1 MLEALQRRV
10 KATRRKKYDTWSHA
24 EQRMLVQLWAENH
37 ESLESRESRTAWRKI
52 WEEVNARM
60 ETSKTVEKCIKKMKY
75 LIDKYKEAKE
85 WNRKQTGGSKRKRMF
100 YDEIDEV
107 LGCRDIVTLS
117 HVSEEERTST
127 HASSSPT
134 SSQTSASSAVSDDQS
149 GKLKEDAGERK
160 KKEVRNDGKKTRKRS
175 CTDLEEWEEEER
187 REFRESMDTFKKCG
201 ENLNT
206 FMANFSQTQ
215 QQQMAMMAQFVGAMN

>member
-1 MLEALQRRV
+1 
-10 KATRRKKYDTWSHA
+10 
-24 EQRMLVQLWAENH
+24 
-37 ESLESRESRTAWRKI
+37 
-52 WEEVNARM
+52 
-60 ETSKTVEKCIKKMKY
+60 MKY

-85 WNRKQTGGSKRKRMF
+85 WNRKQTGGSKRKSMF

-117 HVSEEERTST
+117 HVSEAGTTST

-134 SSQTSASSAVSDDQS
+134 SSETSASSAASDDQS

-160 KKEVRNDGKKTRKRS
+160 KKEVRNDRKKTRKR
-175 CTDLEEWEEEER
+175 TRADLEEGEEEER

-201 ENLNT
+201 GNLNT

-215 QQQMAMMAQFVGAMN
+215 QQQMAMMGQFVGAMTQFMSKNSEQ